1 MHRHLL
7 LQPNVEW
14 SNLGIASHVIFV
26 LETTYLVGGIVE
38 LLILRIDG
46 EAFGCEFMSLVMQC
60 YTRWYLQ
67 HGRSKLLTPHQNPHF
82 PPD

>member
-7 LQPNVEW
+7 LQASVEW

-26 LETTYLVGGIVE
+26 LEATYLVGGIVE

-46 EAFGCEFMSLVMQC
+46 
-60 YTRWYLQ
+60 R
-67 HGRSKLLTPHQNPHF
+67 RSDVNLCRL
-82 PPD
+82 